1 MNPAVVA
8 ANYCKVQ
15 QMKTRCTKGK
25 SNNSAKTTSATKD
38 KFNIINFYKIQKL
51 KNWRC

>member
-8 ANYCKVQ
+8 ANYCKMQ
-15 QMKTRCTKGK
+15 QMKTRYTKEK
-25 SNNSAKTTSATKD
+25 SNNSTKTTSATKG

-51 KNWRC
+51 KNWRF